1 MFLDAVAKGVSL
13 FYGVFTL
20 AVFTALAALDGSL
33 TRSIT
38 DTEKQGLAAAQRKF
52 WDLASSPF
60 GFKHRFFTLKNGRR
74 LHYMEHAVTTPKNLV
89 VFLHGFPDSW
99 ILWERLLASPEL
111 LKDSVLVAVDLGGYG
126 GSDNLP
132 DYSAE
137 TVLEA
142 MGTFIIGM
150 RDQYPIQNGGR
161 VLVVSH
167 DWGSVVAFRLASE
180 APQIVDRFIIS
191 SAVLPE
197 QIASTAKAHLGS
209 SKQMLH
215 TWLQRP
221 LSVRLLKTAFRTV
234 TPLLSQARK
243 SGYIVVFHLPQPLSN
258 FAGRMGGRWFLRLLH
273 KLSRRPG
280 PAGLSS
286 TEAAECMAATLG
298 PAAAQLGTVTEDGLA
313 YPESVK
319 QRLHDGGW
327 SEKIR
332 IYREGL
338 FRGKWEKSLEMIVR
352 LSELD
357 DQSLSRRS
365 SSGTGL
371 FEDGPPGSLQAP
383 VTLVYGKKDP
393 AFERRLALEG
403 ISDYLTKQSQV
414 VVIEE
419 GGHWLPVEKI
429 GADALEQIVIW
440 ALEGE
445 GGALKSRLGEMVT
458 IEK

>member
-1 MFLDAVAKGVSL
+1 MFLDVVAKALSFV
-13 FYGVFTL
+13 YGVFTL
-20 AVFTALAALDGSL
+20 VVFTALAALDGSL
-33 TRSIT
+33 TRKIT
-38 DTEKQGLAAAQRKF
+38 DAEKQELAAAQRKF

-60 GFKHRFFTLKNGRR
+60 GFKHRFFALQDGRR
-74 LHYMEHAVTTPKNLV
+74 LHYMEHAAATPENLV

-99 ILWERLLASPEL
+99 ILWQRLLGSPEL

-132 DYSAE
+132 NYSAD

-142 MGTFIIGM
+142 IGSFIIGM

-167 DWGSVVAFRLASE
+167 DWGSIIAFRLASE
-180 APQIVDRFIIS
+180 APQIADRFIIS
-191 SAVLPE
+191 SAILPE
-197 QIASTAKAHLGS
+197 QIVSTAKAHLGS

-234 TPLLSQARK
+234 SPLLSQARK
-243 SGYIVVFHLPQPLSN
+243 SGYVVVFQLPPPLSN
-258 FAGRMGGRWFLRLLH
+258 FAGRMGSKWFLRLLH
-273 KLSRRPG
+273 KLSRKPG
-280 PAGLSS
+280 PAGLSPA
-286 TEAAECMAATLG
+286 EAAECMAATIG
-298 PAAAQLGTVTEDGLA
+298 PGAAQLGTITEDGLA
-313 YPESVK
+313 YPEAVK
-319 QRLHDGGW
+319 QRQHDDGW

-338 FRGKWEKSLEMIVR
+338 FKGKWEKSLEMIVR

-357 DQSLSRRS
+357 GQSFSRRS
-365 SSGTGL
+365 SSGAGL

-383 VTLVYGKKDP
+383 VTVVYGKKDP
-393 AFERRLALEG
+393 AFEQRLALEG
-403 ISDYLTKQSQV
+403 ISDYLTKRSQIV
-414 VVIEE
+414 VLEK
-419 GGHWLPVEKI
+419 GGHWLPVEKA
-429 GADALEQIVIW
+429 GADVLEQIVLW

-445 GGALKSRLGEMVT
+445 DGALKSRLGDMVT